1 MLSIYCDTDNWNPT
15 LETIIK
21 ENPELNNLDVH
32 FSVNSISYDSNKKYN
47 ILILQESPAVLK
59 TRNIINFVEDEHECG
74 SKYYK
79 VYTCIQKLQYL
90 KYVEYCHPSNI
101 SWINTPR
108 FLPSKTKLI
117 SMVSSSNSF
126 LDGHKF
132 RLNVLNSV
140 KSFVDI
146 YGRNINPIKN
156 KEDGLKNYYYS
167 IAIENDNTDNY
178 FSEKILDCFMTC
190 TIPIY
195 WGTEY
200 VNEVFNSKGILN
212 LKTFTDLSEIKKL
225 DKTYYCDNTD
235 AVVENY
241 FLAQKENR
249 YLNHLLKNIL
259 FKLYIKNY
267 Q

>member
-1 MLSIYCDTDNWNPT
+1 MIAIINISDPLSITAKVAFLKLSDKLIEIGNDAPAAIKAKNDIVFQTGVLGGLTTIYQPTD
-15 LETIIK
+15 K
-21 ENPELNNLDVH
+21 
-32 FSVNSISYDSNKKYN
+32 
-47 ILILQESPAVLK
+47 VLK
-59 TRNIINFVEDEHECG
+59 SPSAKRFIPFVGDLINFAYTLTLRPED
-74 SKYYK
+74 
-79 VYTCIQKLQYL
+79 
-90 KYVEYCHPSNI
+90 
-101 SWINTPR
+101 
-108 FLPSKTKLI
+108 F
-117 SMVSSSNSF
+117 
-126 LDGHKF
+126 
-132 RLNVLNSV
+132 
-140 KSFVDI
+140 
-146 YGRNINPIKN
+146 INPIKN

-225 DKTYYCDNTD
+225 DKTYYCDNID